1 MPETRPPPPMMPAR
15 PASRFE
21 RRRRLLAALG
31 AAPFAWN
38 ALRPAG
44 AMPTPLADF
53 ANECS
58 LSPALSESF
67 SFVDEGLN
75 RFDLTQG
82 TTNPAVTQGF
92 ALRLQIDVVSARG
105 TGCLPL
111 PGVQVDLWHVDA
123 LGNYSE
129 FGAAAGQNYLR
140 GYQVTDAAGRVAFK
154 TIYPGWYPGRTVHLH
169 AKARIF
175 VPATGR
181 TFEFD
186 TQFFFDDGVNDTVL
200 ARAPYNSRGTRDTR
214 NAADTVFGGRTATLV
229 NVQPMPDGSDGLLGV
244 ATLSLD
250 LDAPAA
256 TINFDQAGLTGHWY
270 DPNTAGQGFSLEVF
284 PNQTAPG
291 VGQAF
296 GAWFTYDT
304 APPGDVDKQRWYT
317 FSGAASSS
325 SNVIPVR
332 IFRNIGGNFDA
343 PPITSGV
350 LVGNGALSFS
360 TCTSGELAYAF
371 TDGTNRT
378 GVVPMS
384 RLTPNIT
391 CGSGTALPTNA
402 DFALS
407 GSWFDPQTSG
417 QGFTIEVN
425 PAASI
430 LFFSWYTYGVNAGAA
445 GVAGQRWFTAQAPF
459 DPGMRSIPLTIFQT
473 AGGIFD
479 QGTYPAPFTQAIAA
493 GGGTLTFSSCTRASL
508 QFRFTNG
515 PMSGAAGTIA
525 LQRIGPTPPGCVG

>member
-1 MPETRPPPPMMPAR
+1 MIPERYDP
-15 PASRFE
+15 RFVA
-21 RRRRLLAALG
+21 RRRLLAALG
-31 AAPFAWN
+31 ALGAAPLAWN
-38 ALRPAG
+38 ALRPGVAN
-44 AMPTPLADF
+44 AMPTPLATF
-53 ANECS
+53 ANSCA
-58 LSPALSESF
+58 LSPSLAEVPSF
-67 SFVDEGLN
+67 FVDKGLN
-75 RFDLTQG
+75 RSDLTAG
-82 TTNPAVTQGF
+82 TTNPGVTQAF
-92 ALRLQIDVVSARG
+92 PLRLQIDVVSGRG

-111 PGVQVDLWHVDA
+111 PGVQIDLWHVDA

-129 FGAAAGQNYLR
+129 FGAGAGQNYLR
-140 GYQVTDAAGRVAFK
+140 GYQVTDAAGRVTFT
-154 TIYPGWYPGRTVHLH
+154 TIYPGWYRGRTVHLH

-181 TFEFD
+181 AFEFD
-186 TQFFFDDGVNDTVL
+186 TQFFFDDDVNDTVL

-214 NAADTVFGGRTATLV
+214 NASDSVYGGRTATLV
-229 NVQPMPDGSDGLLGV
+229 NLQLMPDGTDGLLGV

-250 LDAPAA
+250 LDPAST

-284 PNQTAPG
+284 PDQTAPG
-291 VGQAF
+291 TGQAF

-304 APPGDVDKQRWYT
+304 ATPPGGVDKQRWYT
-317 FSGAASSS
+317 FSGAASSI

-360 TCTSGELAYAF
+360 SCTAGELVYAF
-371 TDGTNRT
+371 TEGSNRT
-378 GVVPMS
+378 GIVPML
-384 RLTPNIT
+384 RLTPDVT
-391 CGSGTALPTNA
+391 CSAGAARPTNA

-407 GSWFDPQTSG
+407 GNWFDPQKSG

-425 PAASI
+425 PNASI
-430 LFFSWYTYGVNAGAA
+430 LFFSWYTYGINAGAA

-459 DPGMRSIPLTIFQT
+459 QPGMRSIPLTIYQT
-473 AGGIFD
+473 VGGIFD
-479 QGTYPAPFTQAIAA
+479 QGTYPPPFTQAIAA
-493 GGGTLTFSSCTRASL
+493 GGGTLTFTSCTRASL
-508 QFRFTNG
+508 AYRFTSG

-525 LQRIGPTPPGCVG
+525 LERIGPTPPGCVG